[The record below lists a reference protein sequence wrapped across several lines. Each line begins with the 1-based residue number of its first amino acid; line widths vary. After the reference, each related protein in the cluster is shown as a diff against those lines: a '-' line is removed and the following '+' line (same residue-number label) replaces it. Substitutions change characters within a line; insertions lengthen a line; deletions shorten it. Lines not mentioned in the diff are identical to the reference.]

1 MYKRQVY
8 NRLGFSVVKRNP
20 ITEPN
25 YVWVDAHSVEV
36 LSRYKTMKKDL
47 VGKGFG
53 TKEMTEDEI
62 MMSRNF
68 LKIYDSGN
76 IKYEYIRQQE
86 V

>member
-1 MYKRQVY
+1 
-8 NRLGFSVVKRNP
+8 
-20 ITEPN
+20 
-25 YVWVDAHSVEV
+25 
-36 LSRYKTMKKDL
+36 MKKDL

-53 TKEMTEDEI
+53 TEEMTEDEI